1 MENFLENEGNIAN
14 KDISLILVNHE
25 KPEKAAIESIGFSFF
40 NNMVITLFRLIVT
53 TNLIFLGHLLYEEKV
68 HYQLF
73 MTFQIGVFIL
83 EFFGKYF
90 IIGLLK
96 YIFFQDKERKTL

>member
-1 MENFLENEGNIAN
+1 MENFLWNEENNAI
-14 KDISLILVNHE
+14 KDRSLVIVSKE

-40 NNMVITLFRLIVT
+40 NNMVITLFRAIVT
-53 TNLIFLGHLLYEEKV
+53 TNLILLGHLLYEQKI

-96 YIFFQDKERKTL
+96 YIFFFFS